1 MKGLNQKFLLPV
13 LGLLLATVGLLIGFG
28 LKAQNDL
35 SQHYE
40 TEHLDTL
47 HQILLGK
54 IHEREQLAVALAQ
67 AYANMPAV
75 QEAFARQDRE
85 TLLADLAANYTLLDA
100 QFGVNQAQFH
110 LAPATSFLRLHKPEK
125 FGDDLTDLRQTVVI
139 ANAEDRIVTGLEG
152 GVAGY
157 GIRGVVP
164 VTYEGETIGTFEF
177 GLDFG
182 AAMLEDLKA
191 EHQAEF
197 TVYLYDP
204 EAKNDDG
211 TAAASP
217 FVLYASTFDEA
228 LTLDEAV
235 RQTVFVDNAP
245 AHLPQSANPD
255 WALLIAP
262 LQNYAGEPVGVIEVA
277 MSRAAAQ
284 AQLSQSQMTL
294 LGIGGALLVL
304 AGVLLWQMIGRIV
317 IRPLQQVG
325 SASQTVQVDLDRLTT
340 AATAIAEGDL
350 TAAVAVESRPLTLNA
365 RDEIGDLARSFNAM
379 IGRLQEMGD
388 SFTGMTGNLRGLI
401 GRVADNAGRV
411 DAAAEVLAETASQ
424 VGVSTSQIAT
434 TITQVAHGATQQAD
448 SVTRTATSVE
458 QMTRTIDGVARGAQD
473 QAHAVTEV
481 TTVMNR
487 LSGSVRSILQG
498 AEQQSAGMAQ
508 ATTAGTRLIE
518 ALRQVALATD
528 AVNQQTTALA
538 AEAGNGTRLAAH
550 NAEGIQRVRTTTE
563 QLAQRVR
570 DLGRRS
576 GQVGVII
583 ETIDDIAAQTNLLA
597 LNAAIEAARA
607 GEHGKGFAVV
617 ADEVRKLA
625 ERSVTATK
633 EIAEMIGMVQAGA
646 AEVAEAMGHAG
657 EEVTAAAGL
666 TEQAG
671 ASFETIA
678 QGAKDSAVR
687 VDEAH
692 RAVAAMRAATE
703 ELERAVA
710 EAARIATDN
719 AQIAAAMGGLTEVM
733 VSGLDSVS
741 AVVEENTAATE
752 EMSANANEVTQAI
765 ESIASVSEE
774 NSAAVEQVAASAD
787 EMNAQVG
794 TVRDSAQSLAE
805 LARALQG
812 DVARFKLG
820 AQQAHSPTPTHRST
834 AVPVRIGQRLSLN

>member
-13 LGLLLATVGLLIGFG
+13 LGLLLATVGLLIGLG
-28 LKAQNDL
+28 LKAQDDL

-67 AYANMPAV
+67 AYANMPEV

-85 TLLADLAANYTLLDA
+85 ALLADLAANYALLDA

-139 ANAEDRIVTGLEG
+139 ANAEKRIVTGLEG

-164 VTYEGETIGTFEF
+164 VSYAGEMIGTFEF

-182 AAMLEDLKA
+182 AAMLEDLKT
-191 EHQAEF
+191 EHNAEF

-204 EAKNDDG
+204 NATNEDG
-211 TAAASP
+211 SQAVSP
-217 FVLYASTFDEA
+217 FVLYASTFETPLA
-228 LTLDEAV
+228 LDDALRQAV
-235 RQTVFVDNAP
+235 LEDAEPKRVAQATNA
-245 AHLPQSANPD
+245 D
-255 WALLIAP
+255 WAVLVTPLL
-262 LQNYAGEPVGVIEVA
+262 NYAGEPVGVIEVA

-284 AQLSQSQMTL
+284 AQLAQSQVAL
-294 LGIGGALLVL
+294 IGIGSALLVL
-304 AGVLLWQMIGRIV
+304 AGLVLWQMIRRIV
-317 IRPLQQVG
+317 IGPLQQVG
-325 SASQTVQVDLDRLTT
+325 AASQTVRADLDRLTT
-340 AATAIAEGDL
+340 ATTAIAAGDL
-350 TAAVAVESRPLTLNA
+350 TATASIASRPLSLSAN
-365 RDEIGDLARSFNAM
+365 DEIGDLARSFTAM
-379 IGRLQEMGD
+379 IDRLQEMGAG
-388 SFTGMTGNLRGLI
+388 FTGMTENLRGLV
-401 GRVADNAGRV
+401 GRVAENAGRV
-411 DAAAEVLAETASQ
+411 DAAAELLAETAAQ

-487 LSGSVRSILQG
+487 LSGSVGTILQG
-498 AEQQSAGMAQ
+498 AEQQASGMAQ

-528 AVNQQTTALA
+528 AVNRQTADLA
-538 AEAGNGTRLAAH
+538 AEAGNGTRLASH
-550 NAEGIQRVRTTTE
+550 NVEGIQRVRTTTE

-646 AEVAEAMGHAG
+646 AEVAEAMSQAG

-671 ASFETIA
+671 ESFQTIA
-678 QGAKDSAVR
+678 RGARDSAAR

-692 RAVAAMRAATE
+692 RAVASMRAASE
-703 ELERAVA
+703 DLERAVA
-710 EAARIATDN
+710 EAARIATEN
-719 AQIAAAMGGLTEVM
+719 TRVAAAMGGLTETV

-787 EMNAQVG
+787 EMNNQVG
-794 TVRDSAQSLAE
+794 TVRDSAQSLAD
-805 LARALQG
+805 LARALQS

-820 AQQAHSPTPTHRST
+820 SQQAPNPTPTLPST
-834 AVPVRIGQRLSLN
+834 AVPVRVSQRLSLN